1 MLVLWSCVS
10 TSWTYSFLAL
20 RSNFTLIGQPN
31 QDPTKVEV
39 AAESYLGENCVQEMM
54 TMVET
59 CNITVANSVT
69 KTYNVGIMSAKVRL
83 AEAVIASYNC
93 TNPPP
98 AGQWVDIM

>member
-1 MLVLWSCVS
+1 
-10 TSWTYSFLAL
+10 
-20 RSNFTLIGQPN
+20 
-31 QDPTKVEV
+31 
-39 AAESYLGENCVQEMM
+39 MM

-98 AGQWVDIM
+98 AGQWVDIMLISFFFLLALGR